1 MGVPVEIA
9 QQWPIVALVLA
20 LLLGAGRIIQQQYKE
35 RIAELREDVHFWRE
49 IALTGTNI
57 ADATSRHLADT
68 AKRRVP

>member
-1 MGVPVEIA
+1 MSPELVA
-9 QQWPIVALVLA
+9 QWPIVALVLA

-57 ADATSRHLADT
+57 ADT
-68 AKRRVP
+68 AASALEHQARKRTP